1 MFITN
6 ICVQV
11 ENFAS
16 LRSKNINF
24 LAIDANFHESPQAPE
39 MRVFGGNPSDLCSF
53 YHRSSFALP
62 PYQSRC
68 KVGERGEKQ
77 RVWYGGR
84 AKEKRPFK
92 RRAAK
97 SFSEHR
103 SHRLKGFMRNSVALT
118 DNNYQSYQ
126 SFPNK

>member
-53 YHRSSFALP
+53 YLRSSFALP

-68 KVGERGEKQ
+68 KVG
-77 RVWYGGR
+77 
-84 AKEKRPFK
+84 
-92 RRAAK
+92 AK
-97 SFSEHR
+97 SVREGRNNEFGTEGERKKSELSNAKTQNHKV
-103 SHRLKGFMRNSVALT
+103 LFEKGNRFI
-118 DNNYQSYQ
+118 
-126 SFPNK
+126 